1 MRIPEKCNGCG
12 KPLLLE
18 NLYVEDG
25 CPCNTPKGVNIQPR
39 GCATCGKPCS
49 RPGHRLLELFGDA
62 ALERLPR
69 NYVRTE
75 MYAAEKSRADK
86 AEAQANN
93 YRQGEL
99 CALREADGLRS
110 RCQEAEARIAR
121 GAKALATVEAQAAA
135 MRDAMQEVL
144 DIWNDPSARAE
155 MDSFTFQ
162 PLKAALASDAG
173 AAILARI
180 RILET
185 IIKECE
191 GCSLHLRDAEHERK

>member
-75 MYAAEKSRADK
+75 MYAAEKYRADK
-86 AEAQANN
+86 AEKEVVSLND
-93 YRQGEL
+93 E
-99 CALREADGLRS
+99 RERLMLLIYGTNGY
-110 RCQEAEARIAR
+110 EARLKAVLEHPWIASGIAFRGLTPQTFVDRIERAAR
-121 GAKALATVEAQAAA
+121 GEG
-135 MRDAMQEVL
+135 
-144 DIWNDPSARAE
+144 
-155 MDSFTFQ
+155 
-162 PLKAALASDAG
+162 G
-173 AAILARI
+173 A
-180 RILET
+180 
-185 IIKECE
+185 
-191 GCSLHLRDAEHERK
+191 